1 MDECLNEYIQTA
13 EESLELLQELLAEI
27 KVHQDRCIGLQEMG
41 ITFSVLGG
49 IITIASIALAPATA
63 GASLVGVGYG
73 IATGAA
79 GAVTKAGEAVADMI
93 FTKNYSGELLQID
106 SRLEDV
112 AKRFYEYVDQ
122 IEAEAARIIKEDGVQ
137 EEEGW
142 RQAMVLLLTTGKIAW
157 KGKQVTGIALN
168 MGPTT
173 GSTLLKNG
181 VNKMGFDVSKRV
193 AFSAV
198 KSATV
203 VLNAAFIFWD
213 LKSVAG
219 IINSDHILA
228 EPVETQIVL
237 QQFKDLLN
245 ESISKLH
252 QRYFGKYFT
261 DDISTKTLTINEL
274 DRLFQLTSLLT
285 KRILIVFNLNKSY
298 EKNSISGKDI
308 RSFYEQYLSEVKYFK
323 DEKEIFL
330 QEFFSLNNENQQKQ
344 ELNFEQFY

>member
-13 EESLELLQELLAEI
+13 EESLELLQELLAKI

-181 VNKMGFDVSKRV
+181 GKVFEGMRVNSNLLMSSVNKMGFDVSKRV

-213 LKSVAG
+213 LRSVAG

-228 EPVETQIVL
+228 EPVETQIGKIEEL
-237 QQFKDLLN
+237 LKNLKDFRD
-245 ESISKLH
+245 SID
-252 QRYFGKYFT
+252 F
-261 DDISTKTLTINEL
+261 
-274 DRLFQLTSLLT
+274 
-285 KRILIVFNLNKSY
+285 
-298 EKNSISGKDI
+298 
-308 RSFYEQYLSEVKYFK
+308 
-323 DEKEIFL
+323 
-330 QEFFSLNNENQQKQ
+330 
-344 ELNFEQFY
+344 